1 MQSCE
6 TESLNP
12 ALYRI
17 SQYFLRSI
25 QVTQSLP
32 TFPHKLRQNVNDYL
46 DFRDKDVLAHL

>member
-12 ALYRI
+12 AFYSK
-17 SQYFLRSI
+17 SQYFLRST

-32 TFPHKLRQNVNDYL
+32 TFPHKLRQSVNDYL
-46 DFRDKDVLAHL
+46 DFRDRDVLAHL